1 VNDIEP
7 VEPYGSTKNLAKQ
20 GVAAFGM
27 IGGGIFLFVME
38 ALARFRVVGLVI
50 GVITGIVGISALLS
64 KDPDDNKPGFIIT
77 AAGLLVILSAAKVPG
92 LQALAPI
99 LLSIGAVGLLVM
111 GVWKGIQFF
120 RGLKNRS

>member
-7 VEPYGSTKNLAKQ
+7 IEPYGSTKNLTKQ

-38 ALARFRVVGLVI
+38 FLIRVPVVGLVL
-50 GVITGIVGISALLS
+50 GVVTGIVGISALLS
-64 KDPDDNKPGFIIT
+64 KDPDDKKPGIIIT
-77 AAGLLVILSAAKVPG
+77 LAGLLVILSKTKIPFIH
-92 LQALAPI
+92 ALAPT

-111 GVWKGIQFF
+111 GVWRGIQFF